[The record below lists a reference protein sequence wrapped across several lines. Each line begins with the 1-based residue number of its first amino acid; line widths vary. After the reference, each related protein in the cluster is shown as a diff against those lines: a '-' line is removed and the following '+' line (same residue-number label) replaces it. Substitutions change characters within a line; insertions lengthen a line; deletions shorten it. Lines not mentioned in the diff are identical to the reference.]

1 MKNGKTKGFTLIEV
15 ILSIAI
21 FAIIS
26 VGFLGMFSTVFIST
40 FRSTS
45 ITEDIFLEQQGIE
58 EKIALAKSALEEGNT
73 PTGLTSSTFEMFSGA
88 NLRNVVVYQ
97 IEQGDASKQG
107 LETYVAQTR
116 APLLQTPNIDSG
128 VKIAVFDNTSG
139 VPVKE
144 NFPNI
149 GMITNHSLDLDV
161 TLSVDNPGLLIR
173 YLYYWY
179 ISNPGYYI
187 PSNPPIFPDN
197 YEIIPDFTS
206 SSIST
211 IPASYAGR
219 FIKLVVTPVGE
230 KGQMGTSVESN
241 AVYISTMPIN
251 TNVIFH
257 IDSNYIN
264 KDDATQVQNT
274 TVSGKVY
281 SFINK
286 CIDISSSKLDMAQ
299 SSTSLRPILYQYTL
313 GLNST
318 ARIIQGSLGNPGGSN
333 NSLKST
339 TSTSLGSF
347 SDLTVYFVAKFDS
360 ALPNGTIIFQT
371 LSAAATNSYSGRWA
385 LSTGSTGK
393 LVLDR
398 YITNTTKKTVET
410 LDSSYKDST
419 WKIFKLDIW
428 KNKLSIKID
437 NGDETVFSNFTN
449 PPTMKFMDLRIN
461 FDSNLSIGEVIIFKE
476 IQEVGSDN
484 SIAIYKYLNDKYK
497 P

>member
-1 MKNGKTKGFTLIEV
+1 MVNRKTKGFTLIEV

-45 ITEDIFLEQQGIE
+45 VTEDIFLEQQGIE
-58 EKIALAKSALEEGNT
+58 EKIALAKSALEQGNT
-73 PTGLTSSTFEMFSGA
+73 PTGLTSSTFEMFTGA

-97 IEQGDASKQG
+97 IEQGDASQQG
-107 LETYVAQTR
+107 LETYVAQIR
-116 APLLQTPNIDSG
+116 PPLLQTPIIDSG
-128 VKIAVFDNTSG
+128 VKIAVFDNSSG
-139 VPVKE
+139 VPIKE
-144 NFPNI
+144 NYPNI
-149 GMITNHSLDLDV
+149 GMIANHSLDLDV
-161 TLSVDNPGLLIR
+161 TLSVNNPGLLIR

-187 PSNPPIFPDN
+187 PSNPPTFPDN

-257 IDSNYIN
+257 IDSNYIS

-274 TVSGKVY
+274 TVGGKVY
-281 SFINK
+281 SYIIK
-286 CIDISSSKLDMAQ
+286 CIDISSSKLDIAQ
-299 SSTSLRPILYQYTL
+299 SSTQLRPILYQYTL

-318 ARIIQGSLGNPGGSN
+318 ARIIQGSLGIPGGSN
-333 NSLKST
+333 ISLKST
-339 TSTSLGSF
+339 TSKSLGSF
-347 SDLTVYFVAKFDS
+347 SNLTVYFVAKFDN
-360 ALPNGTIIFQT
+360 ALPNGSVIFQT
-371 LSAAATNSYSGRWA
+371 MTAAATKGKWVLRSD
-385 LSTGSTGK
+385 STTGK
-393 LVLDR
+393 LALDR
-398 YITNTTKKTVET
+398 YLTNSTKKTVLT
-410 LDSSYKDST
+410 LDTSYKDST

-428 KNKLSIKID
+428 NNKLSIKVD
-437 NGDETVFSNFTN
+437 NGLPSELNDFTN
-449 PPTMKFMDLRIN
+449 ASSMQFVDFKVN
-461 FDSNLSIGEVIIFKE
+461 FDSNLSIGEVIIFDE
-476 IQEVGSDN
+476 IQETGSAN
-484 SIAIYKYLNDKYK
+484 SLAIYKYLNDKYK